1 MTKDELVTKQQL
13 EIEALKE
20 RLKNYK
26 TGVDSALLGLCFIEQ
41 WSPKCPD
48 FPGVAMDNVLQ
59 ARDALRDI

>member
-20 RLKNYK
+20 RLKDYK
-26 TGVDSALLGLCFIEQ
+26 SGIDSALNCLCFIEQ

-48 FPGVAMDNVLQ
+48 FPRVAMNNVLQ
-59 ARDALRDI
+59 ARDAIRDI